1 MMLWNICFPLSLLVL
16 AAGTVLSIRLFRQK
30 DKQDSDT
37 LGFFTMAI
45 AVFLSAGIM
54 FFALEYSNAYY
65 DEPGGIFNAMLLAVR
80 DTIGIFV
87 VDGDFSF
94 FGTNMQGMFA
104 ELIPIASSVMTMLV
118 IAAPLFTFGFL
129 LSFFR
134 NLNSRIR
141 FEVHRGADLYV
152 FSELNEKSLVLAKD
166 IKKNDSHRGVVFCD
180 VFENDDERFGDLLAG
195 AKRIDAIFFQSDI
208 LDVDFAKHAKRT
220 EVYFFVT
227 GEDETENIN
236 QSLGLVKKYG
246 QMEKTHL
253 YLFSDSV
260 SAEMLLFNGKQN
272 KMKIRRINESLSLIH
287 NTLYHNPTIVFENTH
302 ATTPEGDK
310 VVSAVLI
317 GLGGYGME
325 SLKTLLWYVQMDGYR
340 LKIDAFDQSEDAA
353 QRVAYQCPEVM
364 DKRYNGVYIPGE
376 ANYQV
381 TVHSGA
387 CVGTDEFAKEIAKL
401 TEASFVLVSLGDDD
415 LNIETAVGM
424 RIMFERMGIQPTI
437 YAVVHNDQLAKCMES
452 VTNYRGQPYSIRTVG
467 GLEDSY
473 SEKVIL
479 HSELEKDALDIHC
492 IGYGG
497 KEVDFYAYEYNYRSS
512 TASALHNRARASLGI
527 HGADLAPTMRTE
539 EQNQLLMDLEHRRW
553 NAYMRSIGYV
563 YSGSNDP
570 KSRNDLGKM
579 HHNLV
584 KYEDLTQDDKNKDRG
599 VSRVGFEPNA
609 KK

>member
-1 MMLWNICFPLSLLVL
+1 MLWNICFPLSLLIL
-16 AAGTVLSIRLFRQK
+16 AAGTVLSIRFFRQK
-30 DKQDSDT
+30 DKQDNDT
-37 LGFFTMAI
+37 LGFFAMAI

-65 DEPGGIFNAMLLAVR
+65 EQPGGIFNAMLLAVR

-94 FGTNMQGMFA
+94 FGDNMQGMLS

-134 NLNSRIR
+134 NLNSHIR
-141 FEVHRGADLYV
+141 FELHRRADLYV
-152 FSELNEKSLVLAKD
+152 FTELNEKSVVLAKD
-166 IKKNDSHRGVVFCD
+166 IKKNHARAGIVFCD
-180 VFENDDERFGDLLAG
+180 VFENDEERFGDLLIV
-195 AKRIDAIFFQSDI
+195 AKRLDAIFFQSDV
-208 LDVDFAKHAKRT
+208 LDVDFGKHAKRG
-220 EVYFFVT
+220 EVYFFIT

-236 QSLGLVKKYG
+236 QSLGLVKRYG
-246 QMEKTHL
+246 QMEKSHL

-260 SAEMLLFNGKQN
+260 SAEMLLFNGKKN
-272 KMKIRRINESLSLIH
+272 KMKIRRINESLALIH
-287 NTLYHNPTIVFENTH
+287 NTLYHNPTVVFENTH
-302 ATTPEGDK
+302 TVTPNGDR
-310 VVSAVLI
+310 VVSAVLV

-353 QRVAYQCPEVM
+353 QRVAYLCPEVM
-364 DKRYNGVYIPGE
+364 DPRYNGVYVPGE

-381 TVHSGA
+381 CVHSGMR
-387 CVGTDEFAKEIAKL
+387 VGTDSFAKEISKL
-401 TEASFVLVSLGDDD
+401 KDASFVLVSLGNDD
-415 LNIETAVGM
+415 LNIETAVGL
-424 RIMFERMGIQPTI
+424 RIQFERMGIKPTI
-437 YAVVHNDQLAKCMES
+437 YAVVHNDQLAECLEGL
-452 VTNYRGQPYSIRTVG
+452 TNYRNQPYQIRTVG
-467 GLEDSY
+467 GLRASY
-473 SEKVIL
+473 SERVIL

-492 IGYGG
+492 VGYGG
-497 KEVDFYAYEYNYRSS
+497 KEEDFYAYEYNYRSS

-527 HGADLAPTMRTE
+527 HGADLNPTLRTE
-539 EQNQLLMDLEHRRW
+539 EQNRNLMDLEHRRW

-570 KSRNDLGKM
+570 ESRNDLGKM

-584 KYEDLTQDDKNKDRG
+584 KYEDLTQEDKNKDRG
-599 VSRVGFEPNA
+599 VSRVDFEPKV